1 MSESAQE
8 DRTEAATAKRL
19 DEARKK
25 GQVARSPELSAAA
38 VLLASGAGLYAMA
51 APLASA
57 LAGLMNS
64 SLKFKPQ
71 MIADES
77 AAISLFQASMLS
89 ALLATAPVLALT
101 MLAAFAAPLVVG
113 GWNFSAEAL
122 GVRLDRI
129 SPLNGFKRMFSLRS
143 GVELGKSLAK
153 FAVVAIAA
161 WLVLASQAEQIL
173 HLSREPVQEGMR
185 HAALLAGQALLA
197 TSAAIA
203 LIAAVDVPYQLW
215 QHAQELRMTKEEVRQ
230 ESRES
235 EGSPEIKGRIRAAQQ
250 ALARRRMMEEV
261 PKADVVVTNPTHYS
275 VALRYDETRMR
286 APRVIAKGAD
296 EVAARIRELADLHG
310 VPRVEAPP
318 LARVLYRVVD
328 IGAEVP
334 GALYVAVAQILTY
347 VYQLK
352 AAHAFSAV
360 VPVAPVIDPS
370 VEHIGRRGAH

>member
-1 MSESAQE
+1 MSETSME
-8 DRTEAATAKRL
+8 ERTEAATAKRL
-19 DEARKK
+19 DDARKK

-51 APLASA
+51 APLASTLAA
-57 LAGLMNS
+57 LMSG
-64 SLKFKPQ
+64 SLKFNPQ
-71 MIADES
+71 TIADES
-77 AAISLFQASMLS
+77 AAIGLLQSSMLS
-89 ALLATAPVLALT
+89 VLLATAPVLALT

-113 GWNFSAEAL
+113 GWNFSTEAL
-122 GVRLDRI
+122 GLKLNRI
-129 SPLNGFKRMFSLRS
+129 SPLNGFKRMFSMRS
-143 GVELGKSLAK
+143 AVELGKSLAK

-161 WLVLASQAEQIL
+161 WAVLASQAEQIL

-185 HAALLAGQALLA
+185 HAAVLAGEALLA

-203 LIAAVDVPYQLW
+203 LIAAVDVPYQMW
-215 QHAQELRMTKEEVRQ
+215 QHAQELRMTREEVRQ

-235 EGSPEIKGRIRAAQQ
+235 EGSPQIKGRIRAAQQ

-286 APRVIAKGAD
+286 APRVVAKGAD

-310 VPRVEAPP
+310 VPRVDAPP

-347 VYQLK
+347 VYQLR
-352 AAHAFSAV
+352 AARAFSAA
-360 VPVAPVIDPS
+360 VPVAPVIDAS
-370 VEHIGRRGAH
+370 VEQIASRGAH